1 MFVLSSLFVAAVA
14 SGPLGPPIKYDTFGY
29 GRNRYHIVV
38 ADLSSTTLSAG
49 TMHSRGLTSVWKMI
63 GREQPIAAIT
73 GTFFA
78 PRQQKPVAD
87 VLVDGKLVA
96 NGARGTAIGVNYN
109 GNVKIFDQGFGQT
122 TDWLKYRFGMR
133 GAVRVISSGKVSP
146 NPKAQKFRDRRIWGR
161 AARTGLGITKYGKL
175 VLIATT
181 NKVTLSEL
189 GKAMRSRG
197 VMEAVSLDGGT
208 STCLYY
214 KGAMVVR
221 PGRKLSN
228 LFIISKRG
236 VVAAANSSSKPT
248 TKAIA
253 VATKR

>member
-14 SGPLGPPIKYDTFGY
+14 SGQSSPPIAYDTFAY
-29 GRNRYHIVV
+29 GRNRYHMVV
-38 ADLSSTTLSAG
+38 ADLSSPVLSAG
-49 TMHSRGLTSVWKMI
+49 MTHANGLKPVWKMI

-78 PRQQKPVAD
+78 PRQKKPVAD
-87 VLVDGKLVA
+87 LLVNGKMIA
-96 NGARGTAIGVNYN
+96 SGDRGTAVGVDHS
-109 GNVKIFDQGFGQT
+109 GAVKIFDQKFGQDT
-122 TDWLKYRFGMR
+122 NWLDYRFGLR
-133 GAVRVISSGKVSP
+133 GAVRVITKGKVSP

-161 AARTGLGITKYGKL
+161 AARTGLGLTKYGKL
-175 VLIATT
+175 VLIATK

-197 VMEAVSLDGGT
+197 VVEAVSLDGGG
-208 STCLYY
+208 STCFYY
-214 KGAMVVR
+214 KGKMVIP

-236 VVAAANSSSKPT
+236 VVASAGTSPASTVAIRSK
-248 TKAIA
+248 K
-253 VATKR
+253 